1 MPLRPALRAAAKA
14 DLRYLRREGNR
25 KVRARRRRRTAAR
38 WALLSA
44 VVAAGAVLS
53 LLAAGAALRW
63 TMSTTRFGLKTVVV
77 RGVSEA
83 RVEEVRELVA
93 GWMGRNILTLPLDEM
108 EQQVRRHPWI
118 GAGGWVR
125 IDRRLPSSLVIKV
138 KERTA
143 GGLALL
149 DGAVW
154 LLDDRGLPLDRYG
167 PRYARYDFPLIKGI
181 DSLRARGD
189 DERLRAALADGVR
202 VSRALADGAPA
213 FWQEISEI
221 DVSRPHEAVL
231 RLEAQD
237 HDLRVSTEDPLL
249 NLSGYIALRGDIG
262 GDDVESAID
271 YVDLRWRDRIAVMPA
286 ARDGIRD
293 GGK

>member
-1 MPLRPALRAAAKA
+1 MPLRPAPRAAAKA

-25 KVRARRRRRTAAR
+25 KVRARRRRRTAVR
-38 WALLSA
+38 FGLLSA
-44 VVAAGAVLS
+44 GMAAGAVAA
-53 LLAAGAALRW
+53 LLAAGATVRW
-63 TMSTTRFGLKTVVV
+63 TMGTGRFPLKTVMV
-77 RGVSEA
+77 RGLHEA
-83 RVEEVRELVA
+83 TVEEVRERVA
-93 GWMGRNILTLPLDEM
+93 GWMGRNILTLPLAEL
-108 EQQVRRHPWI
+108 EQEVRRHPWV

-125 IDRRLPSSLVIKV
+125 IDRRLPSSVVITV

-149 DGAVW
+149 DGEVW
-154 LLDDRGLPLDRYG
+154 LLDDRGLPIDRYG
-167 PRYARYDFPLIKGI
+167 PRYARYDFPHIKGI

-202 VSRALADGAPA
+202 VSRALADRAPS

-221 DVSRPHEAVL
+221 DMSRPHEAVL

-237 HDLRVSTEDPLL
+237 HDLRLSTEDPLL
-249 NLSGYIALRGDIG
+249 NLNGYIALRGDIG
-262 GDDVESAID
+262 GDDEESAID